1 MASAEQ
7 STKNKTNISNRTQRS
22 RRRTNSTT
30 HPDIE
35 SPIIIP
41 GTDLQVVFEIP
52 PLQVEDKPW
61 YHPELLDE
69 EELIAKLREGDPKE
83 TENPT
88 VIFLLGPKACG
99 KTTFMKVHKEYLHGE
114 LSLNEDHCHV
124 DYEFLRN
131 SHKGYSAIVEHGK
144 MNNTVY
150 ALASKTL
157 KRQFKGWKLETAFD
171 YTDRKL
177 DIVVSDN
184 RGKKLAGIVD
194 RLNGYSIHVVF
205 MFISFQTCLERQ
217 RKRAY
222 EEGRSI
228 KPLKYCKLMKKLS
241 SAFERA
247 EGHIIIVDNEDWRC
261 EIKGTYDQTQTEEA
275 MSCVHAL
282 HEKYNNF
289 PFALFQEPGFKTIF
303 DKHIP
308 ARFQPF
314 CSQF

>member
-7 STKNKTNISNRTQRS
+7 STNKENISNRIQRT
-22 RRRTNSTT
+22 RRRTNSNT

-35 SPIIIP
+35 APIIIP

-144 MNNTVY
+144 LNNAVY
-150 ALASKTL
+150 VMASKTL
-157 KRQFKGWKLETAFD
+157 KRQFKGWKLRTAFD

-205 MFISFQTCLERQ
+205 MFISFKTCLERQ
-217 RKRAY
+217 CQRAQH
-222 EEGRSI
+222 EGRSI
-228 KPLKYCKLMKKLS
+228 KPLKYCKLMKKLTN
-241 SAFERA
+241 AFERT
-247 EGHIIIVDNEDWRC
+247 EGSIIIVDNEDWRC
-261 EIKGTYDQTQTEEA
+261 EIKGTFDKHSIDKA
-275 MSCVHAL
+275 MSCVHEL
-282 HEKYNNF
+282 HERYNKF
-289 PFALFQEPGFKTIF
+289 PFELFMEPGFKTIKE
-303 DKHIP
+303 KHIP

-314 CSQF
+314 SNI